1 MMNLI
6 EKQAERFCKFKLKSS
21 IQYQEFIDLVKSE
34 ISIYSQYTHKL
45 QFIETVMFEAKK
57 KYDNHLPSC
66 TSLENCPENFF
77 YESVIFFLNEIRT
90 ELSNQLTIEEFNES
104 DILRYKTGIDE
115 ILSKLNTLQLGQQL
129 TYDDFKEQF
138 EEMKSYFYM
147 NKKTWNQMLGGKL
160 LEMVASGVVSETV
173 SKQIVEIFKG

>member
-1 MMNLI
+1 MNLI
-6 EKQAERFCKFKLKSS
+6 EKQAERFCKFKLRSS

-34 ISIYSQYTHKL
+34 ISIYSQYSHKL
-45 QFIETVMFEAKK
+45 QFIETVMFLAKEGYEK
-57 KYDNHLPSC
+57 HLPSC
-66 TSLENCPENFF
+66 TSIENCPENFL

-90 ELSNQLTIEEFNES
+90 ELSNQLTIEEFNEA
-104 DILRYKTGIDE
+104 DILRYKTGIDK

-160 LEMVASGVVSETV
+160 LEMVASGVISETV

>member
-1 MMNLI
+1 MNLI
-6 EKQAERFCKFKLKSS
+6 EKQAERFCKFKLRSS
-21 IQYQEFIDLVKSE
+21 IQYQEFIDLVESE
-34 ISIYSQYTHKL
+34 IRIYSQYSHKL

-90 ELSNQLTIEEFNES
+90 ELSNQLTIEEFNEA

-129 TYDDFKEQF
+129 TYDDFTEQF
-138 EEMKSYFYM
+138 EEMKSYFY
-147 NKKTWNQMLGGKL
+147 KL
-160 LEMVASGVVSETV
+160 D
-173 SKQIVEIFKG
+173 SKSIF